1 MSRIPPWLIA
11 MFAGMLAAAAAGGV
25 GANGFVALVAAVT
38 GGLLAW
44 RVVHAPPWTR
54 AGRAAW
60 VAAARGWRQVLTRL
74 ASVARA
80 RRAGAGWS
88 PPGGAGDAAWG
99 PVAAPPPPEVAP
111 GARVAVRCEV
121 ATDRVQVWHSMSTRR
136 AYEVPSER
144 GLPGAEPGTE
154 ADLVFER
161 GRPRVLRR
169 PLN

>member
-1 MSRIPPWLIA
+1 
-11 MFAGMLAAAAAGGV
+11 MFAGMLAAAAV
-25 GANGFVALVAAVT
+25 GALGANAFVAFVAAVT
-38 GGLLAW
+38 GGLVAW
-44 RVVHAPPWTR
+44 RAVHAPPWTP

-60 VAAARGWRQVLTRL
+60 VAEARGWRQAGARL
-74 ASVARA
+74 ASMLRA
-80 RRAGAGWS
+80 RRTGTRWS

-99 PVAAPPPPEVAP
+99 PAAAPPAPEVAP

-121 ATDRVQVWHSMSTRR
+121 ATERVQVWHSMATRR

-161 GRPRVLRR
+161 GRPRVVRR

>member
-1 MSRIPPWLIA
+1 
-11 MFAGMLAAAAAGGV
+11 MFAGMLAAAAVGGL
-25 GANGFVALVAAVT
+25 GANAFVAFVAAVT

-54 AGRAAW
+54 AGRASW
-60 VAAARGWRQVLTRL
+60 VAAARGWRQVSAGL
-74 ASVARA
+74 ASLLRG
-80 RRAGAGWS
+80 RRGGTGWS
-88 PPGGAGDAAWG
+88 PPRGAGDPAWG

-121 ATDRVQVWHSMSTRR
+121 ANERRQVWHSMSTRR

-144 GLPGAEPGTE
+144 GLAGAEPGTE
-154 ADLVFER
+154 GDLVFER
-161 GRPRVLRR
+161 GRPRVVRR